1 VGTTI
6 DPETKTDWEGKGV
19 DPDIDVSSAKAMDVA
34 YKKALETII
43 QAGGDRSERYEME
56 WALMEVDAR
65 LNPITLNETSLHE
78 FVGVFGERKVSLDN
92 GVLYYQRE
100 GQPTYALKPLS
111 EELFSFV
118 DKGMFYVRI
127 RFRSDSSGVIDT
139 MIMIYD
145 TGQKRE
151 YSKNENH

>member
-1 VGTTI
+1 
-6 DPETKTDWEGKGV
+6 
-19 DPDIDVSSAKAMDVA
+19 
-34 YKKALETII
+34 LE
-43 QAGGDRSERYEME
+43 
-56 WALMEVDAR
+56 
-65 LNPITLNETSLHE
+65 
-78 FVGVFGERKVSLDN
+78 N

-100 GQPTYALKPLS
+100 GQPAYALKPFS

-151 YSKNENH
+151 YSKNENY